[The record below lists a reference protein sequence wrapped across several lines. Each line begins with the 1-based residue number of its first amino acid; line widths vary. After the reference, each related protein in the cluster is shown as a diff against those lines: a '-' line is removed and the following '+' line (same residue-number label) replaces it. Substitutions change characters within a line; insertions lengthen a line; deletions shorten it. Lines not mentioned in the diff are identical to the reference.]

1 MPVVTINKNDEIMMS
16 LAHYF
21 ITKENYVPINV
32 QGAQNEIWLENLEGP
47 YRVIRINA
55 KSIYNDEQY
64 LADIFK
70 IRYIIKQIKRKTLS
84 FKVNTLNICLNVSE
98 KVNLEPKF
106 NISSI
111 KLDSVKEIK
120 ENNRLVSTFPAIK
133 DDLLEGKNNLDL
145 IINVTNDINEKTQ
158 KSNKLFEKVFSPK
171 KIIVTK
177 ALILINIIVF
187 LLMYILGQ
195 GSEDIE
201 TLLLFGANNIT
212 LVKMGEVWRL
222 LTCSFLHIGFLHL
235 LVNMYSLGLI
245 GSQLETYVGKLKFL
259 VIYLA
264 SAISGSLFSL
274 VGGAT
279 LSAGASGA
287 IFGLLGSL
295 LYFGYHYRLYLSSV
309 LKSQIIPIIIF
320 NLALGLLIPSI
331 DILAHIGGLIG
342 GYLITMALGLE
353 GKSHQKDM
361 LNGWITFTLYL
372 AFLIFIV
379 FFVK

>member
-98 KVNLEPKF
+98 KVNLESKF

-120 ENNRLVSTFPAIK
+120 ENNRLISTFPAIK
-133 DDLLEGKNNLDL
+133 DDLLEGQNNLDL

-259 VIYLA
+259 IIYLA

-372 AFLIFIV
+372 AFLILIV

>member
-98 KVNLEPKF
+98 KVNLESKF

-120 ENNRLVSTFPAIK
+120 ENNRLISTFPAIK

-187 LLMYILGQ
+187 LLMYILGR

-259 VIYLA
+259 IIYLA

-372 AFLIFIV
+372 AFLILIV